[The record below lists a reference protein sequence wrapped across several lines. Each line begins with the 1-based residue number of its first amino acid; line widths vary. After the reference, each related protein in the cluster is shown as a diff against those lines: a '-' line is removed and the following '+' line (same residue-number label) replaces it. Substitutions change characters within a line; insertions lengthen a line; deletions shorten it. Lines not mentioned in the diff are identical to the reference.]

1 MLQQSTVKLIAPDG
15 PNDPS
20 WYISAQLILTLLF
33 NPLQRLVRNGCCR
46 CCACAG
52 PCAADPGAPRTLGAF
67 ASALLL
73 WGLIA
78 HVGTLGHFWWFTRAA
93 SFALGIFLGH
103 SCLSVELDDAQEARL
118 ARATDA
124 LALLLP
130 LVCAT
135 SQAGVVLAFV
145 VYPWVVGLV
154 IFGLCRARA
163 SRAASLLSC
172 ELFAGFAPYT
182 YAAYLIHVPVM
193 HWHVFAVAN
202 GLDSIADALTI
213 DFARAE
219 CEPVSEGFFERGAER
234 ENDDLPASEL
244 RCYGGSYSYVAG
256 FTTSIVAAVLLVVLV
271 DRPAKALIQR
281 LVNGAP

>member
-1 MLQQSTVKLIAPDG
+1 MGDFSG
-15 PNDPS
+15 
-20 WYISAQLILTLLF
+20 
-33 NPLQRLVRNGCCR
+33 RE
-46 CCACAG
+46 
-52 PCAADPGAPRTLGAF
+52 PCPYR
-67 ASALLL
+67 
-73 WGLIA
+73 I
-78 HVGTLGHFWWFTRAA
+78 
-93 SFALGIFLGH
+93 
-103 SCLSVELDDAQEARL
+103 LDDIGGAYAMGAVGGSIWHFVKGWRNAPKNQGFSGAIEQVKV
-118 ARATDA
+118 RA
-124 LALLLP
+124 P
-130 LVCAT
+130 
-135 SQAGVVLAFV
+135 
-145 VYPWVVGLV
+145 VVGGNFAV
-154 IFGLCRARA
+154 WGG
-163 SRAASLLSC
+163 
-172 ELFAGFAPYT
+172 LFACFAPYT

-219 CEPVSEGFFERGAER
+219 CGPVSEGFFERGAER